1 MPNSGRH
8 VTAAITWNVIAGLD
22 PAIHHRKNISLE
34 DGYAGPGYAK
44 ASPGLS
50 CAGTPKL

>member
-1 MPNSGRH
+1 MAGHSRPKDGVAS
-8 VTAAITWNVIAGLD
+8 AGLC
-22 PAIHHRKNISLE
+22 PAIHVFPAARELRR
-34 DGYAGPGYAK
+34 GCPGPGYAK